1 MESQLDLGKGFLW
14 EKFQPSGGDADGSQ
28 VMGQQVVVEKKR
40 VNGENFKKIDSER
53 EEKIQKLG
61 EVTDGKGFYLKKV
74 LII

>member
-1 MESQLDLGKGFLW
+1 
-14 EKFQPSGGDADGSQ
+14 
-28 VMGQQVVVEKKR
+28 MGQQVVVEKKR
-40 VNGENFKKIDSER
+40 VNEENFKKIDSER